1 MLGLEH
7 RNINQRTSHFFSV
20 LLAPRIFS
28 LSRVASSLHL
38 RGEGYFASILSCVTH
53 YRFLQTIANITATEE
68 EQFTYI

>member
-7 RNINQRTSHFFSV
+7 RNINQLTSRFFSV

-38 RGEGYFASILSCVTH
+38 RFLLST
-53 YRFLQTIANITATEE
+53 ANITATEE